1 MRHNTVGLTVRIDSI
16 CLTHPCCNR
25 FSHQN
30 AEACMVPDQEMWE
43 DAMRISDK
51 VQTVF
56 WDK

>member
-1 MRHNTVGLTVRIDSI
+1 
-16 CLTHPCCNR
+16 
-25 FSHQN
+25 
-30 AEACMVPDQEMWE
+30 MVPDQEMWE